1 MADSLDGRQAKA
13 KDEPSAES
21 VLAYIEQNPEIMASL
36 FVPHPA
42 EQPGVVDLQRHIV
55 EGLRRS
61 LEQRDARERQ
71 ILSAAEARAGAVNR
85 IHGACRTAIE
95 AVSLDDLIAR
105 VARNFPYELD
115 IDSAA
120 LVIESRVSRTRFT
133 ALIRGVDK
141 IRLGA
146 LREAERA
153 VLGERAQ
160 SVASIGLL
168 LPEGAQRS
176 ILLLGSVDPHGF
188 EAGHGTD
195 LLEFLGE
202 ILAHGLMRWFQPPP

>member
-1 MADSLDGRQAKA
+1 MR
-13 KDEPSAES
+13 
-21 VLAYIEQNPEIMASL
+21 AYIERNPEILASL

-55 EGLRRS
+55 DGLRRS
-61 LEQRDARERQ
+61 LEQRNARERQ
-71 ILSAAEARAGAVNR
+71 ILSAAEARADAVNR

-105 VARNFPYELD
+105 VSRHFPYELD

-120 LVIESRVSRTRFT
+120 LVMESRVSKTRLA
-133 ALIRGVDK
+133 ALLRGVDK
-141 IRLGA
+141 VRLGE

-160 SVASIGLL
+160 SAASIVLAQ
-168 LPEGAQRS
+168 PEGVQRS
-176 ILLLGSVDPHGF
+176 ILLLGSVDPQAF
-188 EAGHGTD
+188 EAGQGTD

-202 ILAHGLMRWFQPPP
+202 IVAYGLEKWLQPPP